1 LKKLQKNKT
10 AKVFQEFVYKTILKM
25 VFKKSKHNQGR
36 YKIRLKHDQKHD
48 YGTVVD
54 RALKDIN

>member
-1 LKKLQKNKT
+1 
-10 AKVFQEFVYKTILKM
+10 M